1 MMNLGWFDVAFIAA
15 DSRAIV
21 SGFTNFTF
29 GGVFY
34 ATGWTIGT
42 AGANPYGV
50 AIDGS
55 GANEPIHTAS
65 GSIM

>member
-1 MMNLGWFDVAFIAA
+1 MMTLTLMDPAFLGSLRPV
-15 DSRAIV
+15 V
-21 SGFTNFTF
+21 NGFTNLTF
-29 GGVFY
+29 GGPFY

-50 AIDGS
+50 AIDSS